1 MNNNNNEYSRNA
13 IIDLMKSLKFSGML
27 ETYDEIMQDTVKR
40 DAGSTYLLAQLFKA
54 EFAKRKLRNLQIRM
68 SVAGFPEKKDMD
80 SFAFDDTPVNKEQIM
95 YLSNCEFIKTARN
108 IVLVGGTGTG
118 KSHLAVAIGRDAI
131 RSGNK
136 VKFFNL
142 LELANKLEREKIE
155 GNAGKMVATIERN
168 FDLLILDELGY
179 LPFSKNGGQL
189 LFHLLSKIYNK
200 TSVIITTN
208 LTFQEWPQVF
218 GSNKMTAALLDR
230 ICHNCDIVETG
241 NDSYRAKKRL

>member
-40 DAGSTYLLAQLFKA
+40 DAGSIYLLVQLLKA
-54 EFAKRKLRNLQIRM
+54 ELAKRKLRNLQIRM

-95 YLSNCEFIKTARN
+95 YLSSCEFIKTARN

-155 GNAGKMVATIERN
+155 GNAGKMVATIERK
-168 FDLLILDELGY
+168 
-179 LPFSKNGGQL
+179 S
-189 LFHLLSKIYNK
+189 LS
-200 TSVIITTN
+200 
-208 LTFQEWPQVF
+208 
-218 GSNKMTAALLDR
+218 G
-230 ICHNCDIVETG
+230 
-241 NDSYRAKKRL
+241 